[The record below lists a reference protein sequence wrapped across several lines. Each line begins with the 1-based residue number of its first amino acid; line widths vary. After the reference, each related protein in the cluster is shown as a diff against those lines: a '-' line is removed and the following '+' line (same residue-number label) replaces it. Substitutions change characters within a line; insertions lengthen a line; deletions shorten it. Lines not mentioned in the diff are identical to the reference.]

1 MLIFVNAFF
10 AMSEIAIISINS
22 QKMKRLAEGGNKA
35 AKRLLA
41 ITDSPSD
48 FLATIQVGVTLSGFL
63 NSAVAADNF
72 AGPVA
77 GLLSFLPLPA
87 AVLRSVVLV
96 VITIIISYFTLI
108 LGELVPKRVAMKD
121 PDAVALRPA
130 FEAQEADVRT
140 KAQLQVPQKD
150 AIARR
155 AAAQV
160 TDGDL
165 VFLDAGTTT
174 LHMVE
179 YLGASRATFVTN
191 GVACARRLV
200 EKGLRAYVLGG
211 LLKPRTEAVVGGVA
225 LEMMANYNFTKA
237 FLGANGISIERGYTT
252 PDTEEACIKEKAVQ
266 RAFTSYVLADATK
279 FGKAAAITV
288 CPLEKARIITDSL
301 PDESYRRYTVI
312 EEVQA

>member
-1 MLIFVNAFF
+1 MIKNTPGARTKKEGDRTMMAQQRFEQILAYVNRRRA
-10 AMSEIAIISINS
+10 ASV
-22 QKMKRLAEGGNKA
+22 AELCA
-35 AKRLLA
+35 ATGA
-41 ITDSPSD
+41 S
-48 FLATIQVGVTLSGFL
+48 
-63 NSAVAADNF
+63 
-72 AGPVA
+72 
-77 GLLSFLPLPA
+77 
-87 AVLRSVVLV
+87 
-96 VITIIISYFTLI
+96 
-108 LGELVPKRVAMKD
+108 
-121 PDAVALRPA
+121 
-130 FEAQEADVRT
+130 EADVRT

-150 AIARR
+150 AIARY

-160 TDGDL
+160 TDEDL

-179 YLGASRATFVTN
+179 YLDASRATFVTN

-237 FLGANGISIERGYTT
+237 FLGTNGISMQRGYTT

-266 RAFTSYVLADATK
+266 RAFASYVLADSTK

-312 EEVQA
+312 EEVQV

>member
-1 MLIFVNAFF
+1 MMAQQRFEQILAYVNRRRA
-10 AMSEIAIISINS
+10 ASVADLCAATGASE
-22 QKMKRLAEGGNKA
+22 
-35 AKRLLA
+35 
-41 ITDSPSD
+41 
-48 FLATIQVGVTLSGFL
+48 ATIRRDLAKVHGG
-63 NSAVAADNF
+63 
-72 AGPVA
+72 
-77 GLLSFLPLPA
+77 
-87 AVLRSVVLV
+87 
-96 VITIIISYFTLI
+96 
-108 LGELVPKRVAMKD
+108 
-121 PDAVALRPA
+121 AVALRPA

-150 AIARR
+150 AIARY

-160 TDGDL
+160 TDEDL

-179 YLGASRATFVTN
+179 YLDASRATFVTN

-237 FLGANGISIERGYTT
+237 FLGTNGISMQRGYTT

-266 RAFTSYVLADATK
+266 RAFASYVLADSTK

-312 EEVQA
+312 EEVQV

>member
-1 MLIFVNAFF
+1 MAQQRFDRILAYVNRRRA
-10 AMSEIAIISINS
+10 ASVAELCAATGASE
-22 QKMKRLAEGGNKA
+22 
-35 AKRLLA
+35 
-41 ITDSPSD
+41 
-48 FLATIQVGVTLSGFL
+48 ATIRRDLTEL
-63 NSAVAADNF
+63 AH
-72 AGPVA
+72 
-77 GLLSFLPLPA
+77 
-87 AVLRSVVLV
+87 
-96 VITIIISYFTLI
+96 
-108 LGELVPKRVAMKD
+108 LGHVRKVHGG
-121 PDAVALRPA
+121 AVALRPA

-225 LEMMANYNFTKA
+225 LEI
-237 FLGANGISIERGYTT
+237 G
-252 PDTEEACIKEKAVQ
+252 
-266 RAFTSYVLADATK
+266 RAHV
-279 FGKAAAITV
+279 
-288 CPLEKARIITDSL
+288 
-301 PDESYRRYTVI
+301 
-312 EEVQA
+312 

>member
-1 MLIFVNAFF
+1 M
-10 AMSEIAIISINS
+10 
-22 QKMKRLAEGGNKA
+22 
-35 AKRLLA
+35 
-41 ITDSPSD
+41 
-48 FLATIQVGVTLSGFL
+48 
-63 NSAVAADNF
+63 
-72 AGPVA
+72 
-77 GLLSFLPLPA
+77 
-87 AVLRSVVLV
+87 
-96 VITIIISYFTLI
+96 
-108 LGELVPKRVAMKD
+108 
-121 PDAVALRPA
+121 
-130 FEAQEADVRT
+130 
-140 KAQLQVPQKD
+140 PQKD
-150 AIARR
+150 AIARY

-160 TDGDL
+160 TDEDL

-179 YLGASRATFVTN
+179 YLDASRATFVTN

-237 FLGANGISIERGYTT
+237 FLGTNGISMQRGYTT

-266 RAFTSYVLADATK
+266 RAFASYVLADSTK

-312 EEVQA
+312 EEVQV

>member
-1 MLIFVNAFF
+1 M
-10 AMSEIAIISINS
+10 
-22 QKMKRLAEGGNKA
+22 
-35 AKRLLA
+35 
-41 ITDSPSD
+41 TD
-48 FLATIQVGVTLSGFL
+48 
-63 NSAVAADNF
+63 
-72 AGPVA
+72 
-77 GLLSFLPLPA
+77 
-87 AVLRSVVLV
+87 
-96 VITIIISYFTLI
+96 
-108 LGELVPKRVAMKD
+108 E
-121 PDAVALRPA
+121 
-130 FEAQEADVRT
+130 
-140 KAQLQVPQKD
+140 
-150 AIARR
+150 
-155 AAAQV
+155 
-160 TDGDL
+160 DL

-179 YLGASRATFVTN
+179 YLDASRATFVTN

-237 FLGANGISIERGYTT
+237 FLGTNGISMQRGYTT

-266 RAFTSYVLADATK
+266 RAFASYVLADSTK

-312 EEVQA
+312 EEVQV

>member
-1 MLIFVNAFF
+1 MMAQQRFEQILAYVNRRRA
-10 AMSEIAIISINS
+10 ASVAELCAATGASEATI
-22 QKMKRLAEGGNKA
+22 RRDLAELSRLGHVRKVHGG
-35 AKRLLA
+35 
-41 ITDSPSD
+41 
-48 FLATIQVGVTLSGFL
+48 
-63 NSAVAADNF
+63 
-72 AGPVA
+72 
-77 GLLSFLPLPA
+77 
-87 AVLRSVVLV
+87 
-96 VITIIISYFTLI
+96 
-108 LGELVPKRVAMKD
+108 
-121 PDAVALRPA
+121 AVALRPA

-150 AIARR
+150 AIARY
-155 AAAQV
+155 
-160 TDGDL
+160 
-165 VFLDAGTTT
+165 AGTTT

-179 YLGASRATFVTN
+179 YLDASRATFVTN

-237 FLGANGISIERGYTT
+237 FLGTNGISMQRGYTT

-266 RAFTSYVLADATK
+266 RAFASYVLADSTK

-312 EEVQA
+312 EEVQV

>member
-1 MLIFVNAFF
+1 M
-10 AMSEIAIISINS
+10 
-22 QKMKRLAEGGNKA
+22 
-35 AKRLLA
+35 
-41 ITDSPSD
+41 TDD
-48 FLATIQVGVTLSGFL
+48 
-63 NSAVAADNF
+63 
-72 AGPVA
+72 
-77 GLLSFLPLPA
+77 
-87 AVLRSVVLV
+87 
-96 VITIIISYFTLI
+96 
-108 LGELVPKRVAMKD
+108 
-121 PDAVALRPA
+121 
-130 FEAQEADVRT
+130 
-140 KAQLQVPQKD
+140 
-150 AIARR
+150 
-155 AAAQV
+155 
-160 TDGDL
+160 DL

>member
-1 MLIFVNAFF
+1 M
-10 AMSEIAIISINS
+10 
-22 QKMKRLAEGGNKA
+22 
-35 AKRLLA
+35 
-41 ITDSPSD
+41 TDD
-48 FLATIQVGVTLSGFL
+48 
-63 NSAVAADNF
+63 
-72 AGPVA
+72 
-77 GLLSFLPLPA
+77 
-87 AVLRSVVLV
+87 
-96 VITIIISYFTLI
+96 
-108 LGELVPKRVAMKD
+108 
-121 PDAVALRPA
+121 
-130 FEAQEADVRT
+130 
-140 KAQLQVPQKD
+140 
-150 AIARR
+150 
-155 AAAQV
+155 
-160 TDGDL
+160 DL

-225 LEMMANYNFTKA
+225 LEMMANYNFTEA
-237 FLGANGISIERGYTT
+237 FLGANGILSSGVT
-252 PDTEEACIKEKAVQ
+252 PRRTRKRPASRKKAVQ